1 MTSSKKRILF
11 IGEGVTLSHIIRPV
25 FLAQSLNKENYD
37 IVFACDKRY
46 RAMIENAGF
55 PWVELPSMSTEEFNK
70 RLSTGEPVY
79 TYDRLEQYLLAERE
93 LFEKTKPNLIVG
105 DFRISLGI
113 SSRLANIPYV
123 CLINAYWSPFSKRNE
138 SPFPELPIAKT
149 LGPRLGEIFFRIF
162 SPIGFSLHYR
172 DFNKICHKYGLAT
185 VKTIQEMYSQ
195 GTWTL
200 YPDVPQ
206 LAPSKNLPDTHK
218 YLGPICELP
227 NMARPEWWGKW
238 PESKPVIYLS
248 FGSSGDIS
256 ILTLMKDV
264 LKKMEVTVIFT
275 TSGRAS
281 SAHIPENFFVTDYVS
296 GLEVAKVA
304 QLFIT
309 NGGSGSVYQG
319 LSHGVPILG
328 LPTNMDQF
336 FVMEQV
342 EKLGAGK
349 LIRPSLATKNTV
361 SSAIHELLTENNYR
375 QSAQHLSDE
384 ISQYAP
390 GEIFKNFVND
400 ILNNN

>member
-1 MTSSKKRILF
+1 MTSPKKRILF

-25 FLAQSLNKENYD
+25 FLAQSLDKENYE

-46 RAMIENAGF
+46 RALIENAGF

-79 TYDRLEQYLLAERE
+79 THDRLEQYLLDERE

-113 SSRLANIPYV
+113 SSRLAKIPYV

-138 SPFPELPIAKT
+138 SPFPELPIAKA
-149 LGPRLGEIFFRIF
+149 LGPQLGEILFRIF

-172 DFNKICHKYGLAT
+172 DFNKICRQYGLET

-206 LAPSKNLPDTHK
+206 IAPSENLPNTHK

-227 NMARPEWWGKW
+227 NMVHPEWWGKW
-238 PESKPVIYLS
+238 PENKPLIYLS
-248 FGSSGDIS
+248 LGSSGNIS
-256 ILTLMKDV
+256 ILTLIKDV

-281 SAHIPENFFVTDYVS
+281 SANMPENFFVTDYVS

-319 LSHGVPILG
+319 LSDGVPVLG
-328 LPTNMDQF
+328 FPTNMDQF
-336 FVMEQV
+336 FVMEQIV
-342 EKLGAGK
+342 ELGAGK

-361 SSAIHELLTENNYR
+361 SAAIHELLAENKYR
-375 QSAQHLSDE
+375 QSAQNLSQQIVQFD
-384 ISQYAP
+384 P
-390 GEIFKNFVND
+390 GEIFKNFLNDVLVNS
-400 ILNNN
+400 